1 MKALQKYHWP
11 GNIRELE
18 NIIERLAV
26 MSRLDQSMLDQR
38 SIERHIPELLQQHDQ
53 QEQTNPLKAVK
64 INQELQ
70 LIEQAIEAADGNLDI
85 VAQNLNISRTTL
97 WRKMKLLKI

>member
-1 MKALQKYHWP
+1 
-11 GNIRELE
+11 
-18 NIIERLAV
+18 

-38 SIERHIPELLQQHDQ
+38 SIERHIPELFQQHDQ